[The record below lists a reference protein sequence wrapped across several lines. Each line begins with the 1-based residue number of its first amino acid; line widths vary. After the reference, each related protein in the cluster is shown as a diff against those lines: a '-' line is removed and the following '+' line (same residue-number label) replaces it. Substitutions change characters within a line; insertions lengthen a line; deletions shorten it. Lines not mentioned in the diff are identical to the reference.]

1 MSWPVLAAAISIF
14 AAAYALIFFGHL
26 HRTVGALVGAVAM
39 VVAGTALGFFRPEAV
54 VAAMDA
60 DTLWLLFGMMVLV
73 GLLRETGFFQYIAI
87 RAAKIARG
95 NPTVLFIS
103 FGVCTAGASMFLDN
117 ATTLLT
123 VVPVTVSVAEVLGLP
138 VAPLLMMEAMMA
150 NIGGMATLVGDR
162 PNVLIASAADLS
174 FKSFL
179 LRTLPVALV
188 TFGVAMAFLAVRFR
202 RTAAPNAQRL
212 EALMAMDER
221 RVLSQ
226 PQAMWKLLAV
236 LGVVFALFGAH
247 HVLGL
252 TPAVIALIGAA
263 LSALV
268 LRPNVETFLRGVEW
282 DHLLFLAALLVI
294 TGGLEA
300 SGALGAMG
308 RWALDLAGGSKVLLG
323 LIVLWVGAI
332 LSWGLSSIPATVTLI
347 AVIRG
352 LGGTGVPLTPLWWA
366 LALGVGLGANGTPFG
381 SLSNIVVLSIAEH
394 TRQPLS
400 ARAWLRDGIPIA
412 LFSCL
417 VASGFLWLGIATG
430 WFL

>member
-14 AAAYALIFFGHL
+14 AAAYALIFFGRL